1 MSESTLAQKFQN
13 IARGANC
20 TLPVTVAETMEKV
33 AREHLT
39 AELYR
44 EASDLFDPKTV
55 LDIDADE
62 YQRGVTE
69 LIMRFTGTDSDDK
82 EYVAQTISEGTGI
95 YRVTEQDFAV
105 AIGGDPLYIGP
116 FAAAI
121 AYVKANCEWEVKQT
135 ADDKVHVDLD
145 KGNCFGVADTA
156 EMAWR
161 YAIAA
166 ELYGNDG
173 ATFSPFLLK

>member
-1 MSESTLAQKFQN
+1 MIESTLAQKFQM
-13 IARGANC
+13 IAKSNSV
-20 TLPVTVAETMEKV
+20 TLSTAVAETMEKV
-33 AREHLT
+33 AREQFMT
-39 AELYR
+39 ELFR
-44 EASDLFDPKTV
+44 EASGLLDPKTN
-55 LDIDADE
+55 LQTESNE
-62 YQRGVTE
+62 YHRALAELVQRA
-69 LIMRFTGTDSDDK
+69 TGSDDFDD
-82 EYVAQTISEGTGI
+82 VVDIISEGTGI

-105 AIGGDPLYIGP
+105 APGGDPLYVGP
-116 FAAAI
+116 FAVAI